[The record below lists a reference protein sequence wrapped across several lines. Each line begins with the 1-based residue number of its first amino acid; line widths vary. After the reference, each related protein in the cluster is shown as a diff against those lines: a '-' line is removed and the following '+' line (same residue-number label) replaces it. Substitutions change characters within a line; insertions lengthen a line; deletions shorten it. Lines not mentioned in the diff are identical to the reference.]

1 MNPSNP
7 NRSFDGLVAMV
18 TGGTSGI
25 GRAAALEFA
34 RQGAAVVVTGRREKE
49 GDETVALI
57 QKAGGNARFIKADF
71 SVEADI
77 RSAVDQTLS
86 TFGRLDVAFNNA
98 GVEHFSPIAETSA
111 DDYHRV
117 FNINVLGVLLS
128 LKHQGAAML
137 KTGPGKHT
145 PGGAIVNNSSIVGQI
160 GFANAAVYVASKH
173 AVDGLTRS
181 AAMEWAKAGIRVNS
195 VAPGAIQ
202 TDMVDRA
209 FGAGETDQKKW
220 MAGMHPVGRIGTA
233 DEVARA
239 VVFLASPGASF
250 ITGQVLTVDG
260 GYVAQ

>member
-1 MNPSNP
+1 MSTK
-7 NRSFDGLVAMV
+7 SYEGLVAMV

-25 GRAAALEFA
+25 GRATAIEFA
-34 RQGAAVVVTGRREKE
+34 RLGAKVVVTGRREKE
-49 GDETVALI
+49 GADTVALI
-57 QKAGGNARFIKADF
+57 KQAGGDGLFVRADF
-71 SVEADI
+71 SNEDDVK
-77 RSAVDQTLS
+77 RSVDLTLK

-98 GVEHFSPIAETSA
+98 GVEHFSPIAETSVA
-111 DDYHRV
+111 DYRRV
-117 FNINVLGVLLS
+117 FDINVLGVLLS
-128 LKHQGAAML
+128 MKHQSAGML
-137 KTGPGKHT
+137 KTGNGKIT

-160 GFANAAVYVASKH
+160 GFANASVYVASKH

-209 FGAGETDQKKW
+209 FGSGESDQKKW
-220 MAGMHPVGRIGTA
+220 MASMHPVGRIGTA
-233 DEVARA
+233 EEVGKA

-250 ITGQVLTVDG
+250 VTGQVLTVDG